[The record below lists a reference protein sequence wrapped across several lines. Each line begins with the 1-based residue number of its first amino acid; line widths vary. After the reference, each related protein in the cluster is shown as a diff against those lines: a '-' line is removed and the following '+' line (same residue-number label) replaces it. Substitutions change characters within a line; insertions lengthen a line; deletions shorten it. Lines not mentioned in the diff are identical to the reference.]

1 MKNDITQSLSP
12 QQGEQHMSPQQGER
26 MFTETQLKAFREIRK
41 DIKALAAEQIAVKKI
56 ARTKLKD
63 RATLVKPEGCENL
76 PVDSII
82 TSYQGKLTNNRAKIT
97 ALHIIFNELRNKPI
111 SHNAGNNW
119 NITYY
124 IDQFKKHYELT

>member
-1 MKNDITQSLSP
+1 MKNDTTESLSP
-12 QQGEQHMSPQQGER
+12 QQGEKHMSPQQGER

-41 DIKALAAEQIAVKKI
+41 DIKDLAAEQIAVKKI

-63 RATLVKPEGCENL
+63 RATLVKPEEYKDL
-76 PVDSII
+76 PVSSII
-82 TSYQGKLTNNRAKIT
+82 TSYQCKLVNNRAKIT

-111 SHNAGNNW
+111 SHSAGNNW

-124 IDQFKKHYELT
+124 MEQFKKHYELM